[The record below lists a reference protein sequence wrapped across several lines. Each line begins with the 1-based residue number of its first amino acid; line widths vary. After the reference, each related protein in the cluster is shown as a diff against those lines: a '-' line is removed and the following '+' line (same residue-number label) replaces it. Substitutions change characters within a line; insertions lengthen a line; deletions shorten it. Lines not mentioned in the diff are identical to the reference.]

1 MYIPDDLLAQA
12 PEVKSSSPLL
22 RRHLHNDGMFE
33 NHIWEADLD
42 HHRFSYLYDHR
53 VEGSVVVPAT
63 AYLEMTLAAAAVVMG
78 GGLRELLDV
87 EFERALFLRTDRS
100 VTAQIN
106 LARDPGGHAWF
117 QISSRTG
124 EAGADGRWTL
134 HATGKIPGFPAPPP
148 GPPPVSLDE
157 LRARCPTE
165 VSQREF
171 YGRFSERTN
180 DYGPSFQAVRRL
192 WRRDGE
198 ALAEVMLPQP
208 LELQHGEY
216 QFHPVLHDACLHAL
230 VAAER
235 GAPRTFVPKRIDCVR
250 LWRRPGVHL
259 YSHVTLRPGAE
270 ETADIR
276 VLDEA
281 GALVAELLGVHLYY
295 FHEQALSPR
304 QGAGGTSGYLSLDA
318 LRAAPKE
325 NWPRMMSE
333 YLARVLAAALGKSA
347 PVNAQ
352 QPVTMLGLDSL
363 MAVDVKNQVEVDLEL
378 GVSVVR
384 LLEGPTVEQL
394 ASEVIQQASEK
405 LAAAVAAS
413 AEPTEIVVAP
423 EAPRNYEELLARID
437 QLSAEEVDALLR
449 EMGSRPG

>member
-1 MYIPDDLLAQA
+1 MYIPDSLLTQEA

-22 RRHLHNDGMFE
+22 RRHSHNDGMFE

-63 AYLEMTLAAAAVVMG
+63 AYLEMTLAATAVVMG
-78 GGLRELLDV
+78 AGLRELLDV

-117 QISSRTG
+117 QISSRAG
-124 EAGADGRWTL
+124 GSGADSRWTL
-134 HATGKIPGFPAPPP
+134 HATGKVPGFPAPPP
-148 GPPPVSLDE
+148 ETAPISVDE
-157 LRARCPTE
+157 IRARCSTE
-165 VSQREF
+165 VSPREF

-180 DYGPSFQAVRRL
+180 YYGPSFQAIRRL

-208 LELQHGEY
+208 LEAQHGDY

-235 GAPRTFVPKRIDCVR
+235 RAPRTFVPKRIDCVR
-250 LWRRPGVHL
+250 LRRRPGTHL
-259 YSHVTLRPGAE
+259 YSHVVLRPGE
-270 ETADIR
+270 KNTADIR
-276 VLDEA
+276 VLDPS
-281 GALVAELLGVHLYY
+281 GAIVAELLGVHLYY
-295 FHEQALSPR
+295 FHEQTLSTR
-304 QGAGGTSGYLSLDA
+304 QGAGAASGQLSLDA
-318 LRAAPKE
+318 LRAASQE
-325 NWPRMMSE
+325 EWPRLISE
-333 YLARVLAAALGKSA
+333 YLAQVLATALGKSA
-347 PVNAQ
+347 PVSTQ

-363 MAVDVKNQVEVDLEL
+363 MAVDVKNQVEVDLDL
-378 GVSVVR
+378 AVSVVR

-394 ASEVIQQASEK
+394 TGEVLQQASER
-405 LAAAVAAS
+405 LVAAAEA
-413 AEPTEIVVAP
+413 PTELVVEP
-423 EAPRNYEELLARID
+423 EEGRNYEELLGRID
-437 QLSAEEVDALLR
+437 QLSAEEVDALLK
-449 EMGSRPG
+449 EMAGRAS